1 MRLTRL
7 LHCARQPS
15 DHAHERPPVHERA
28 ARILPDSGCAVLR
41 FLFLAIRW
49 AGVVRRCVGRC
60 VEEWN
65 GTVWHLIE
73 DFFEQG
79 IVVKLFLGV
88 GWLAVVIMVASF
100 LALIFP

>member
-1 MRLTRL
+1 MCYASCRLPWFGSGGRSLALRL
-7 LHCARQPS
+7 GCFGRLGR
-15 DHAHERPPVHERA
+15 
-28 ARILPDSGCAVLR
+28 SG
-41 FLFLAIRW
+41 
-49 AGVVRRCVGRC
+49 
-60 VEEWN
+60 N

-100 LALIFP
+100 LALLFQ